1 MYELIIVIADVRS
14 FPKKIFATIVHEKRM
29 NLKNDRFTDLDS
41 IDLVLLLFG
50 TMTWILPI
58 ALMSYLAV
66 INAYIPNV
74 DNLNNHGQSANSHV
88 EPGHLSLPN
97 LLEIS
102 DITDLSLNWEFY
114 NNIRYD
120 TGRLLYETGN
130 GALWSTP
137 QLANTKD
144 EWTIETVF
152 RYTVE
157 GTEEDPNNGLSLWL
171 IDPANS
177 DPIDAYHNT
186 NYGGPSRYDGFQF
199 LISSQET
206 AGLRIFAQDGS
217 SPLTDTSLAKSLGS
231 CDFNYLESDIPVTIR
246 VSYSKSRNFFKV
258 QVDNN
263 LCFRTELISIPQTSS
278 DFKFGVTGAL
288 KPTTKNYFELFAI
301 KVWGTVTPDA
311 IDDHG
316 LITSGALDTEVPP
329 KGQDK
334 FVTPSALRKSL
345 MERQMEQHQQRVQ
358 QQNLEQADK
367 EQLNFDELYEKLL
380 KIELAIGNLHSISS
394 ASSDSGSGSSE
405 ELRKVEAYIRD
416 IQEVESKQAVV
427 LRDLQ
432 MAYTEFKSTLT
443 SQYGNL
449 LDLVSKLNERVMGE
463 VREQQHGMNEIG
475 KKVDLLMANH
485 KEVLDQYQNSSVPI
499 STTQT
504 TVFYWLLIV
513 AFFLAFGFVVYK
525 YQEKRYKHS
534 KIL

>member
-1 MYELIIVIADVRS
+1 MMW
-14 FPKKIFATIVHEKRM
+14 T
-29 NLKNDRFTDLDS
+29 
-41 IDLVLLLFG
+41 
-50 TMTWILPI
+50 LPI
-58 ALMSYLAV
+58 ALTTYLTA

-74 DNLNNHGQSANSHV
+74 DNLNNRGQNTNSHV

-102 DITDLSLNWEFY
+102 DIADLSLNWEVY

-120 TGRLLYETGN
+120 TGRILYETGN

-137 QLANTKD
+137 HLANTRD

-157 GTEEDPNNGLSLWL
+157 GTEEDANNGLSIWL

-177 DPIDAYHNT
+177 DPIDAHHNT

-199 LISSQET
+199 LISSRDST
-206 AGLRIFAQDGS
+206 GLRIFAQDGGG
-217 SPLTDTSLAKSLGS
+217 PLTDTSLAKSLGS

-263 LCFRTELISIPQTSS
+263 LCFRTELISIPEASN

-288 KPTTKNYFELFAI
+288 NPTTKNYFELFGI

-316 LITSGALDTEVPP
+316 LITSGELDTDAPP
-329 KGQDK
+329 KVQDD
-334 FVTPSALRKSL
+334 FVTPSAIRKSL

-358 QQNLEQADK
+358 QQHLGQADK
-367 EQLNFDELYEKLL
+367 AQFNFDELYEKLL
-380 KIELAIGNLHSISS
+380 KIELAIGNLQSVSG
-394 ASSDSGSGSSE
+394 ASSGSGSSE

-427 LRDLQ
+427 LHDLQ

-475 KKVDLLMANH
+475 KKVDLLMTNH
-485 KEVLDQYQNSSVPI
+485 KEVLHQYQNSSVQT

-504 TVFYWLLIV
+504 TIFYWLLII
-513 AFFLAFGFVVYK
+513 AFLLVFGFVVYK